1 MNLCTSLSLTSRAA
15 WQLTTRALVK
25 RLAGAPRSLDER
37 AFTDVALTTVEA
49 FSGGIA
55 AVTLFSVGM
64 EAHTGADFE
73 LQVLD
78 AAGNRI
84 SFLVQAKALKTDNP
98 NEGYPALGDEAPGGA
113 GIKQYEQLITSCA
126 ADGSYAGSAPMHV
139 FYNGQRVRSD
149 QPWPGDACNAQPPV
163 DEEARG
169 ITIAHTAAVMDVVT
183 TPPTSYRVGRVAPVC
198 WPWWCFFCCG
208 IINLAD
214 LESRTA
220 SLPGQAVSSR
230 PLPPAI
236 VPPAQQPA
244 YARIAAERRGT
255 RTPEVVPTPSDVAPP
270 ARTVVTFTLD

>member
-25 RLAGAPRSLDER
+25 QRAGAPRSLDER

-49 FSGGIA
+49 FSGDRA

-73 LQVLD
+73 LQILD
-78 AAGNRI
+78 AAGYRI
-84 SFLVQAKALKTDNP
+84 SFLVQAKALKIDNP
-98 NEGYPALGDEAPGGA
+98 NEGYPALGDEAPDGA

-126 ADGSYAGSAPMHV
+126 ADGSYAGSAPMHI
-139 FYNGQRVRSD
+139 FYNGQRVRSYK
-149 QPWPGDACNAQPPV
+149 PWPGDDACNAPPPP

-169 ITIAHTAAVMDVVT
+169 ITIAHTAAVRAAVT
-183 TPPTSYRVGRVAPVC
+183 QSPTSYRVGRVAPVC

-208 IINLAD
+208 ITTPAD
-214 LESRTA
+214 LASRAAT
-220 SLPGQAVSSR
+220 LPGQAVSSL
-230 PLPPAI
+230 PLPLV
-236 VPPAQQPA
+236 VPPARQPV